1 MTDGIRRDGT
11 VLGFDV
17 GKRRIGVAIGSAVSG
32 GARPI
37 AVVDVHDGAIDWQA
51 VDKLIR
57 EWLPDGLVVG
67 DPLTLAG
74 DDQPIRRFAQQFARD
89 VAARSRR
96 PVVMMDERSS
106 SVEAAGAFAQRRAAG
121 ASRRRD
127 ANALDAMAAAIIVE
141 RWLASPG
148 DAVDVPGAAT

>member
-1 MTDGIRRDGT
+1 MRADGT

-17 GKRRIGVAIGSAVSG
+17 GKRRIGVAVGSAFSG

-37 AVVDVHDGAIDWQA
+37 AVVDVHDGVIDWKA

-74 DDQPIRRFAQQFARD
+74 DDQPIRKFAQQFARD
-89 VAARSRR
+89 IAARSKR

-106 SVEAAGAFAQRRAAG
+106 SVEAAGAFAARRASG

-148 DAVDVPGAAT
+148 DAVAIPGETT

>member
-1 MTDGIRRDGT
+1 MIRTDGT

-17 GKRRIGVAIGSAVSG
+17 GKRRIGVAVGSAVSG

-37 AVVDVHDGAIDWQA
+37 AVVDVHDGVVDWKA

-74 DDQPIRRFAQQFARD
+74 EDQPIRQFAQQFARD
-89 VAARSRR
+89 VATRSNR

-106 SVEAAGAFAQRRAAG
+106 SVEAAGAFAERRAAG

-127 ANALDAMAAAIIVE
+127 AEVLDAMAAAIIVE
-141 RWLASPG
+141 RWIASPN
-148 DAVDVPGAAT
+148 DAVAVPGATT